1 MKSWRNKIVNQ
12 KKFYGVYSGEM
23 DEVLDVKKWG
33 MSWIFGMEELLLS
46 LRIARK
52 IKMEMKKVIK
62 RNYSK
67 NCLVQ
72 IKENKA
78 SNEIFNEHWC
88 QCMGMCEGEVEESKV
103 LTELVYSFNSS
114 MKKVDWTKDLTEE
127 LNSKKLEVKRN
138 LNEWKKKGYIGE
150 AEEKKIWGEGKL
162 NLMSTEVK
170 KGQKISMMMIKNFTT
185 SSKNAIKVVEE
196 RELKEWPVRKGINL
210 HKNTLIFLLEGS
222 ESFRRVMWFLVLAY
236 KMDEVNQKYIEELK
250 KRKRVR

>member
-1 MKSWRNKIVNQ
+1 
-12 KKFYGVYSGEM
+12 
-23 DEVLDVKKWG
+23 
-33 MSWIFGMEELLLS
+33 
-46 LRIARK
+46 
-52 IKMEMKKVIK
+52 MKKVIK

-150 AEEKKIWGEGKL
+150 AEEKKDMRGRKIEFNVDRG
-162 NLMSTEVK
+162 K
-170 KGQKISMMMIKNFTT
+170 KGTKD
-185 SSKNAIKVVEE
+185 
-196 RELKEWPVRKGINL
+196 INDDD
-210 HKNTLIFLLEGS
+210 KKFYNKFKKCDKSGRG
-222 ESFRRVMWFLVLAY
+222 RR
-236 KMDEVNQKYIEELK
+236 I
-250 KRKRVR
+250 KRVTGKEGDKFA